1 MEPMAER
8 VVCLGAGAVTGGAW
22 QLGVVWGLAEEG
34 IDLAGADR
42 IIGTSAGALIGAHLA
57 LGRPPQEAA
66 ELLLGL
72 PVSGRMVRPATLARL
87 GAAQVWPSRRH
98 ALTWL
103 GRAALR
109 SGWSRERGE
118 EWVAS
123 LGEGLAGV
131 EWPARLVVVAV
142 DALSGR
148 PAYFTAASGVPLEQA
163 IAATCALP
171 GVFPPVLIEGRPH
184 FDGALRSLVNLDLAV
199 GASSVVAVAP
209 FTASAR
215 PHRRPHEQAKLLA
228 GSRVT
233 LLQPDRAARRVMGLD
248 PVRTTRSDAVL
259 AAGREFGRRHAE
271 AVREVWQA
279 PTSAAHS

>member
-34 IDLAGADR
+34 IDLACADR

-57 LGRPPQEAA
+57 LGRAPQQTA
-66 ELLLGL
+66 ELLLEL

-109 SGWSRERGE
+109 GGWSPELGQ
-118 EWVAS
+118 EWVAC
-123 LGEGLAGV
+123 LGEGLTGAP
-131 EWPARLVVVAV
+131 WPAPLVVVAV

-148 PAYFTAASGVPLEQA
+148 PAYFTATSGVPLEQA
-163 IAATCALP
+163 VAATCALP

-209 FTASAR
+209 FTGSAR
-215 PHRRPHEQAKLLA
+215 PHRRPSEQAKLLT
-228 GSRVT
+228 GSRVAV
-233 LLQPDRAARRVMGLD
+233 LQPDRAARRVMGLD
-248 PVRTTRSDAVL
+248 PVLTTRSGAAL
-259 AAGREFGRRHAE
+259 TAGREFGKRHAE
-271 AVREVWQA
+271 AVRQVWQA
-279 PTSAAHS
+279 PSSAAHP